1 MNHTQEMRDKIIK
14 HGLRPTQ
21 QRVMLAQ
28 ALFTKGDRHI
38 CVETLHREMQIA
50 GEHISLATIYNTLHS
65 FCEHGMLKEIF
76 VDPERVYFDTRMDEH
91 FHYFYEDQGMLVD
104 LETKDYALSLPIAIP
119 EHAELQGIDVIV
131 RLKSKKTVQ

>member
-1 MNHTQEMRDKIIK
+1 MYSAQEMREKIIK

-28 ALFTKGDRHI
+28 ALFSKGDRHI
-38 CVETLHREMQIA
+38 CVETLHREMQFA

-65 FCEHGMLKEIF
+65 FCEHGLLKEIF

-91 FHYFYEDQGMLVD
+91 YHFFYEENGTLLDI
-104 LETKDYALSLPIAIP
+104 EKKDYPIQLPFTIP
-119 EHAELQGIDVIV
+119 DNAELKGVDVIV
-131 RLKSKKTVQ
+131 RLKSKQ